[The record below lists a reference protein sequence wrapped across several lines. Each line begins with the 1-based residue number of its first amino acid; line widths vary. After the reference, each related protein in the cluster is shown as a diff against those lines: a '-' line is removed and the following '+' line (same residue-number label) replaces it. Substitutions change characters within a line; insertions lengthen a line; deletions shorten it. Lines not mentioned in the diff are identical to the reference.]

1 MPKFIIQREY
11 LLPVYQYEADT
22 FEEARAEAAGP
33 GHDWYNAEE
42 DYDGSLPTTITNA
55 KMVPEGATTDH
66 YLIEGWPAPTERRT
80 PARKP
85 RFSTCS
91 GLVCVRHGLSAGGD
105 WIRTSST
112 PAREVGCRAPTA
124 AKLNGSTKPAVDA
137 HR

>member
-55 KMVPEGATTDH
+55 KMVDCNRH
-66 YLIEGWPAPTERRT
+66 RVR
-80 PARKP
+80 AR
-85 RFSTCS
+85 
-91 GLVCVRHGLSAGGD
+91 GGTNFT
-105 WIRTSST
+105 I
-112 PAREVGCRAPTA
+112 
-124 AKLNGSTKPAVDA
+124 
-137 HR
+137 